1 MKGMEFKVAF
11 IDFSNNFFDRHAI
24 YSLSAY
30 LKSNSIETNY
40 INNKSFSETISSIK
54 EISPELLLYSAFSS
68 DISLFIKFDKIVKE
82 NLYIKSIIGGP
93 GPTFD
98 WKFLDSCTID
108 AVCIGEGEHALVDFI
123 KSDFSP
129 SKNIIAN
136 QNSMPSEYFPFVD
149 LNSVPF
155 PDRDLVYKND
165 YCLRNMPSKQFL
177 SGRGCP
183 YMCTYCHNNI
193 QNKLF
198 KKCGPIV
205 RKKSVDYLIDEIKA
219 IKSKYPLE
227 TAIFQDDT
235 FILNKK
241 WLFEFSERFPRE
253 VNIPYTCNIRANLI
267 DEETIIALK
276 ESNCSCVYW
285 SIESGNEFFRNN
297 LLKRAMSTEQ
307 ILETGRLLDKYKI
320 SHRNGGII
328 GLPGEKF
335 NEMLETVELNIKT
348 KPAFGFA
355 SIFIP
360 FPGLELTNY
369 ALKHGYISEEILNN
383 LPENTHLRS
392 VLNFTAEEHLKIQKL
407 TYLYPIFTSYPKLF
421 YNLKIFNWLFKLP
434 KILLYAVFNLF
445 TLYKMSRLYR
455 VNVPLPLR
463 IAIMLRYLKNP
474 Y

>member
-1 MKGMEFKVAF
+1 MKSKFKVAF

-30 LKSNSIETNY
+30 LKSNSIETHY

-68 DISLFIKFDKIVKE
+68 DISLFIKFDKIVKK

-98 WKFLDSCTID
+98 WKFLDRCTID

-123 KSDFSP
+123 
-129 SKNIIAN
+129 
-136 QNSMPSEYFPFVD
+136 
-149 LNSVPF
+149 
-155 PDRDLVYKND
+155 KND

-276 ESNCSCVYW
+276 KSNCSCVYW

-297 LLKRAMSTEQ
+297 L
-307 ILETGRLLDKYKI
+307 
-320 SHRNGGII
+320 
-328 GLPGEKF
+328 
-335 NEMLETVELNIKT
+335 
-348 KPAFGFA
+348 
-355 SIFIP
+355 
-360 FPGLELTNY
+360 
-369 ALKHGYISEEILNN
+369 
-383 LPENTHLRS
+383 
-392 VLNFTAEEHLKIQKL
+392 
-407 TYLYPIFTSYPKLF
+407 
-421 YNLKIFNWLFKLP
+421 
-434 KILLYAVFNLF
+434 
-445 TLYKMSRLYR
+445 
-455 VNVPLPLR
+455 
-463 IAIMLRYLKNP
+463 
-474 Y
+474 